1 MNDKWK
7 KVRRE
12 GTVENL
18 SQISLIE
25 TVMFR
30 NSIVY
35 GNYYELRVYNTA
47 NVRKI

>member
-1 MNDKWK
+1 MEKSEK
-7 KVRRE
+7 R